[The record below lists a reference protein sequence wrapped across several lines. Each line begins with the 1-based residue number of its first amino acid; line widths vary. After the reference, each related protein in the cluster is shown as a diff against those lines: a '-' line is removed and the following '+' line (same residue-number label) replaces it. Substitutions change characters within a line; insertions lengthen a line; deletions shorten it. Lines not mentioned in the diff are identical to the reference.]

1 MWTPMAALI
10 GAIRATWKKLTANPD
25 GGYAS
30 ETVLVTALLI
40 LCALVVIGLITAKVT
55 SKANTIDLGSNH
67 TIGLNHPPPH
77 VSTSLMRT
85 PVP

>member
-1 MWTPMAALI
+1 MWTPMTALI

-40 LCALVVIGLITAKVT
+40 LCALVVIGIITAKVT
-55 SKANTIDLGSNH
+55 SKANTIDLG
-67 TIGLNHPPPH
+67 IGLGHPPPRA
-77 VSTSLMRT
+77 STSWVRT